1 MIVSPDDI
9 FLERLAERFGNHPCV
24 EVKTSAGML
33 APNEAGYSSNTTAP
47 VTSASE
53 DTSTPEVV
61 GNQQEQQQPPSKQI
75 SDSPTAQWVNVSQ
88 KNAIFFG
95 IHASIIL
102 FAAKADINMFLD
114 IVESIALFFSIFR
127 TLCPSVGPAS
137 SSSDKLPHHCFRIKH
152 YGRTVTYDVRD
163 FVSRNRDALDRELS
177 QAMYECD
184 HPILKVLFPE
194 GKQS

>member
-61 GNQQEQQQPPSKQI
+61 GNQQEQQQQQPPSKQI

-102 FAAKADINMFLD
+102 FAATCFWISLRVLPYFFLFLGHCAPPLARLLLHP
-114 IVESIALFFSIFR
+114 ISYLITVLELNIMVEQWPTTSEI
-127 TLCPSVGPAS
+127 LCPVIEMRWIENYP
-137 SSSDKLPHHCFRIKH
+137 KPCTNVIIP
-152 YGRTVTYDVRD
+152 Y
-163 FVSRNRDALDRELS
+163 
-177 QAMYECD
+177 
-184 HPILKVLFPE
+184 
-194 GKQS
+194 

>member
-61 GNQQEQQQPPSKQI
+61 GNQQEQQQQQPPSKQI

-88 KNAIFFG
+88 KNA
-95 IHASIIL
+95 
-102 FAAKADINMFLD
+102 
-114 IVESIALFFSIFR
+114 LFF
-127 TLCPSVGPAS
+127 LEYMPA
-137 SSSDKLPHHCFRIKH
+137 
-152 YGRTVTYDVRD
+152 
-163 FVSRNRDALDRELS
+163 
-177 QAMYECD
+177 
-184 HPILKVLFPE
+184 
-194 GKQS
+194 

>member
-24 EVKTSAGML
+24 EVKTSAVMLL
-33 APNEAGYSSNTTAP
+33 APNEAGGYSSNTTAP

-88 KNAIFFG
+88 KNAIF
-95 IHASIIL
+95 L
-102 FAAKADINMFLD
+102 EYMP
-114 IVESIALFFSIFR
+114 V
-127 TLCPSVGPAS
+127 
-137 SSSDKLPHHCFRIKH
+137 
-152 YGRTVTYDVRD
+152 
-163 FVSRNRDALDRELS
+163 
-177 QAMYECD
+177 
-184 HPILKVLFPE
+184 
-194 GKQS
+194 